1 MNSKQVPSKFSDT
14 MMWQQEQLPVQKRV
28 TPGRDHKAMGLETTD
43 TVSTRGVERPHHE
56 AQHKAGSQCLQSWI
70 VPSNWEASGMG
81 TVFLGQ
87 SQSLSSYSMTVIGSA
102 VLTEIW
108 QSGLTASI

>member
-56 AQHKAGSQCLQSWI
+56 AQHKAGSQCLQCSPGLSLPTGKPQEWERSSWDRVSPCPAI
-70 VPSNWEASGMG
+70 
-81 TVFLGQ
+81 Q
-87 SQSLSSYSMTVIGSA
+87 
-102 VLTEIW
+102 
-108 QSGLTASI
+108 